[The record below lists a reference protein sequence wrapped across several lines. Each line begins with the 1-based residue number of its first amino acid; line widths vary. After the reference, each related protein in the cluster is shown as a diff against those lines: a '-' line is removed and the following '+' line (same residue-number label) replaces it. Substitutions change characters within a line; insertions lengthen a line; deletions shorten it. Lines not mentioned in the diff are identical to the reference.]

1 MPEKKGEQ
9 TKGVTTIETG
19 SQGSVQISETV
30 VESITGM
37 AAREVDGVHEL
48 GKGGFGRGVAKA
60 FGSDSPGR
68 GVKVEV
74 GATEVAID
82 LNLVVL
88 FGHSIQDV
96 CGQVRGAVT
105 DRVAQ
110 MTGLTVKELNIN
122 VVDIH
127 FPEEEKPK
135 NEPRVQ

>member
-9 TKGVTTIETG
+9 VKGVTTIDTG
-19 SQGSVQISETV
+19 SQGKVQISEAV

-37 AAREVDGVHEL
+37 AARAVEGVHDL

-60 FGSDSPGR
+60 FGGDSPGR

-74 GATEVAID
+74 GTKEVAID

-88 FGHSIQDV
+88 YGHSIQDV
-96 CGQVRGAVT
+96 CNQVRGAVT

-110 MTGLTVKELNIN
+110 MTGLAVKELNIN
-122 VVDIH
+122 VVDIQ
-127 FPEEEKPK
+127 FPDEEKPK
-135 NEPRVQ
+135 SEPRVQ